1 MDDTKASEILAKG
14 SVNTAQN
21 IADHVIEWTEG
32 NKLQLHPDKCKERRI
47 SFSREP
53 VVHYLVTV
61 TNGKE
66 IELVEVLNYWE

>member
-53 VVHYLVTV
+53 VVHYQVTV